1 MKKTINL
8 GILIGKLDCLALEQ
22 SSRYLMIT
30 GVTFQKKSI
39 CILIIS
45 SRKLEVETFL
55 VVSSKQE
62 DSLSLS
68 LSLSNFSFSLLILRR
83 QLVKLVATFFQEYE
97 RSNEKF

>member
-22 SSRYLMIT
+22 SLRYLMIT
-30 GVTFQKKSI
+30 GVAFQKKSI
-39 CILIIS
+39 SMLKIS

-68 LSLSNFSFSLLILRR
+68 LSISLSPSLFLISLF
-83 QLVKLVATFFQEYE
+83 LF
-97 RSNEKF
+97 